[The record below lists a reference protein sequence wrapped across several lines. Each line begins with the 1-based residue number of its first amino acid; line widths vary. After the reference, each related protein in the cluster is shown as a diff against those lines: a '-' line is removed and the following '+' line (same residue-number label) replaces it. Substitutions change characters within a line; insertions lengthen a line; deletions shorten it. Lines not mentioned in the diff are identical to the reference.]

1 MTHHGQNSGVATYG
15 GKTVIKQS
23 AVGPGA
29 TVTINAAQAPRQ
41 RGRNAGVGV
50 ITVIAEEAAAV
61 RVSLGLEPAEV
72 GGRSVDVGTV
82 HVHGKQVTVA
92 ASRALAQG
100 QESAIAAYN
109 HLREHFHPAVIALT
123 GIAGGIH
130 RDVRLGDVVVA
141 TQVVC
146 YDLRKETPS
155 GTRYRGREQQAPAM
169 IGHAVKEFFT
179 GHGDP
184 AEFAVDGPEHAKE
197 FIRVFN
203 GPIGS
208 GNAVIADRD
217 SDILKYLARFNDKIL
232 AVDMEAAGLGLAHHE
247 DIAPS
252 GHPLGWLV
260 IRGISDDAG
269 ARKDDEY
276 HHIAARNAA
285 FVLRELLPYLPVT
298 PSGPRAAEG
307 RSAQCAGCRL
317 ASVFRHLDCA
327 RSPEPDGG
335 RGHLAARA
343 LH

>member
-1 MTHHGQNSGVATYG
+1 MTHHVENSGVVTLG
-15 GKTVIKQS
+15 GRTTIKQS

-29 TVTINAAQAPRQ
+29 TVNINTAQTPRQ
-41 RGRNAGVGV
+41 GGTSAGVGV
-50 ITVIAEEAAAV
+50 ITIIAEEAAAV
-61 RVSLGLEPAEV
+61 RVSLGLEPVEV
-72 GGRSVDVGTV
+72 GGRGVDMGTV

-92 ASRALAQG
+92 ATRALAQG
-100 QESAIAAYN
+100 QESAMAAYN

-141 TQVVC
+141 TRVIC

-155 GTRYRGREQQAPAM
+155 GTLYRGQEQQAPAI

-184 AEFAVDGPEHAKE
+184 AEFDVDGSGKAKGI
-197 FIRVFN
+197 IRVFN

-217 SDILKYLARFNDKIL
+217 SDILRYLARFNDKIL
-232 AVDMEAAGLGLAHHE
+232 AVDMEAAGLSLAHHE
-247 DIAPS
+247 DLTPA

-260 IRGISDDAG
+260 IRGISDDAS
-269 ARKDDEY
+269 ARKDDDY

-285 FVLRELLPYLPVT
+285 LVLRELLPYLPVT
-298 PSGPRAAEG
+298 PS
-307 RSAQCAGCRL
+307 
-317 ASVFRHLDCA
+317 
-327 RSPEPDGG
+327 SPQVV
-335 RGHLAARA
+335 A
-343 LH
+343 

>member
-1 MTHHGQNSGVATYG
+1 MIGSRLSVREEIAEDWDDADLDKITIYDEMKIVEQRLLRATEDFLEARNVDTSIFRRRVFSIINTGVLNMGKLEMSQSAVGTGSQVRVGGTSPEPSDESSTHRTERRNDTPRAKLGSRHLG

-29 TVTINAAQAPRQ
+29 TVNINAAQAPRQ
-41 RGRNAGVGV
+41 GGRNAGVGV

-100 QESAIAAYN
+100 QESAMAAYN

-141 TQVVC
+141 TRVVC

-155 GTRYRGREQQAPAM
+155 GTLYRGREQQAPAI

-184 AEFAVDGPEHAKE
+184 AEFAVDGSGKAK
-197 FIRVFN
+197 
-203 GPIGS
+203 
-208 GNAVIADRD
+208 
-217 SDILKYLARFNDKIL
+217 
-232 AVDMEAAGLGLAHHE
+232 
-247 DIAPS
+247 
-252 GHPLGWLV
+252 
-260 IRGISDDAG
+260 GIYPG
-269 ARKDDEY
+269 
-276 HHIAARNAA
+276 I
-285 FVLRELLPYLPVT
+285 
-298 PSGPRAAEG
+298 
-307 RSAQCAGCRL
+307 
-317 ASVFRHLDCA
+317 
-327 RSPEPDGG
+327 
-335 RGHLAARA
+335 
-343 LH
+343 